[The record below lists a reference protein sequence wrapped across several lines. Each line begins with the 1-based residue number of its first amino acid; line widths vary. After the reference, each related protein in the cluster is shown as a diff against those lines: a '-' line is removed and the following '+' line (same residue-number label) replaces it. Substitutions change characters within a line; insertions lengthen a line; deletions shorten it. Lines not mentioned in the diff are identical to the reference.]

1 MSHMVIYRTTDGQPG
16 YHQTEVLDDA
26 VAFVERLRN
35 ADGVDEARIFRME
48 EVEFDFKPYF
58 RVEVG
63 NEALPSRAAAPMAS
77 PTLPPPPVAAVAPAP
92 LEERGWMDLPV
103 IDEPAPSMARADR
116 SPMEPRLMALIGELS
131 VRSDLF
137 AKLWGE
143 GEVHSKT
150 TGSKVIDHPELGVL
164 DLEWSTLEVAG
175 APGQLVVAYQA
186 VEGSAS
192 VAVLDAVA
200 ARPARRS

>member
-35 ADGVDEARIFRME
+35 ADGVDEARIFRMD

-77 PTLPPPPVAAVAPAP
+77 PTPPPPPAVAVAAPAP
-92 LEERGWMDLPV
+92 PEERGWMDLPV

-116 SPMEPRLMALIGELS
+116 SPMAAPLMAEPPLMPEASPFGHH
-131 VRSDLF
+131 
-137 AKLWGE
+137 
-143 GEVHSKT
+143 EV
-150 TGSKVIDHPELGVL
+150 
-164 DLEWSTLEVAG
+164 G
-175 APGQLVVAYQA
+175 ADPA
-186 VEGSAS
+186 VEIPPPPPPPPVIETDDSVGSGNGMG
-192 VAVLDAVA
+192 
-200 ARPARRS
+200 ARRGLFGR